1 MSFFIRVTEKVH
13 CLFQQEENPP
23 MGNYGHLSKRVLE
36 LKMVL
41 IILLQIRK
49 RDTYAENK
57 YMNTKGE
64 GK

>member
-1 MSFFIRVTEKVH
+1 
-13 CLFQQEENPP
+13 

-36 LKMVL
+36 LKMVS

-57 YMNTKGE
+57 YMDTKGE